1 MFFWAFLLHDTC
13 EQLLLRLQVFLSLL
27 SINYFWLQC
36 YSPEDCT
43 TILNNGYN
51 LQEIVPPR
59 LTFPDFGEQLQN
71 AISMSV
77 SPRLCYIEVRFL

>member
-1 MFFWAFLLHDTC
+1 M
-13 EQLLLRLQVFLSLL
+13 
-27 SINYFWLQC
+27 QC

-51 LQEIVPPR
+51 LQEIVPHR